1 MAEWKR
7 LDTFDNHVE
16 IYMLKEILENYD
28 IPSIIKGTTV
38 PYTDSI
44 FMGEGGIKE
53 LYVPDSVYEEAL
65 KIYKDFKGGEMEL
78 KKTILNGEHVK
89 DGAKLVDFGGWEMP
103 IQYEGILKEHENIRT
118 NVGIFDVGHMGEIS
132 VKGKDAM
139 HFVNYLITNDVENI
153 ENGEIVYSPMCKNDG
168 TIVDDL
174 LAYKFNEERFLLVVN
189 ASNTLKD
196 FKWIVKIAED
206 FDVEILNISSQTGQ
220 IAIQGPKAEE
230 TLKKLT
236 DYPLESIGFYH
247 FVDEIEINGEKVL
260 LSRTGYTGEDGF
272 EIYSSQESTLKIW
285 KKLREMGIKPAGLGA
300 RDSLR
305 FEACYML
312 YGNDI
317 DETTTPLE
325 AGLKWAVKLDKDFNG
340 RKALLKQ
347 KEEGL
352 KRRLRGIEMIEK
364 SVPRHGYEVHK
375 DGKKIG
381 YVTSGMKSPTT
392 GRFVALAYL
401 DKPYDK
407 LKTEVEVLIHNK
419 LKKAK
424 VVKTPFYRGSVKS
437 KK

>member
-1 MAEWKR
+1 MAQWKL
-7 LDTFDNHVE
+7 LDTFDNYVE
-16 IYMLKEILENYD
+16 IHLLKEILENFQ
-28 IPSIIKGTTV
+28 IPAMIKGATV

-53 LYVPDSVYEEAL
+53 LYVPDNVFEEAL
-65 KIYKDFKGGEMEL
+65 KIYEDFKGGKMEL
-78 KKTILNGEHVK
+78 KKTVLNSEHVK

-103 IQYEGILKEHENIRT
+103 IQYEGIIKEHENIRT
-118 NVGIFDVGHMGEIS
+118 NVGIFDVGHMGEVS

-139 HFVNYLITNDVENI
+139 HFVNYLITNDVEKI
-153 ENGEIVYSPMCKNDG
+153 ENGEIVYSPMCKDDG

-174 LAYKFNEERFLLVVN
+174 LAYKFNEEKFLLVVN

-196 FKWIVKIAED
+196 FEWISNVAQE
-206 FDVEILNISSQTGQ
+206 FNVEVINISKQTGQ
-220 IAIQGPKAEE
+220 IAIQGPRAEE
-230 TLKKLT
+230 ELQKLT
-236 DYPLESIGFYH
+236 DTDLSSIGFYH
-247 FVDEIEINGEKVL
+247 FIDKVIIDGEEVL

-272 EIYSSQESTLKIW
+272 ELYSSQESTLKLW
-285 KKLREMGIKPAGLGA
+285 RKFREMGIKPAGLGA

-325 AGLKWAVKLDKDFNG
+325 AGLKWAVKLDKNFKG
-340 RKALLKQ
+340 RKILLKQ
-347 KEEGL
+347 KEDGL

-364 SVPRHGYEVHK
+364 SVPRHGYKVFVNDEE
-375 DGKKIG
+375 IG
-381 YVTSGMKSPTT
+381 YITSGMKSPST
-392 GRFVALAYL
+392 GRFVGLAYL
-401 DKPYDK
+401 NKPYDK
-407 LKTEVEVLIHNK
+407 LNTEIEIEIHGK

>member
-1 MAEWKR
+1 
-7 LDTFDNHVE
+7 
-16 IYMLKEILENYD
+16 LKEILNNFD
-28 IPSIIKGTTV
+28 IPSIIKGATV

-44 FMGEGGIKE
+44 FIGEGGIKE
-53 LYVPDSVYEEAL
+53 LHVPDNVYDKAL
-65 KIYKDFKGGEMEL
+65 EIYENFKGGNMEL
-78 KKTILNGEHVK
+78 KKTVLNSEHIK
-89 DGAKLVDFGGWEMP
+89 DNAKLVDFGGWEMP
-103 IQYEGILKEHENIRT
+103 IQFEGILKEHETVRT
-118 NVGIFDVGHMGEIS
+118 DVGIFDVGHMGEIS

-139 HFVNYLITNDVENI
+139 HFVNYLITNDAESM
-153 ENGEIVYSPMCKNDG
+153 ENGEIVYSPMCKDNG

-174 LAYKFNEERFLLVVN
+174 LAYKFNEEKFLLVVN

-196 FKWIVKIAED
+196 FEWISKVSED
-206 FDVEILNISSQTGQ
+206 FDVEVINISEEIGQ
-220 IAIQGPKAEE
+220 IALQGPNAEKRLRE
-230 TLKKLT
+230 LT
-236 DYPLESIGFYH
+236 DCKLEEIGFYH
-247 FVDEIEINGEKVL
+247 FKDKVTIDGEEVL

-272 EIYSSQESTLKIW
+272 EIYSSQESTLKLW
-285 KKLREMGIKPAGLGA
+285 RKFREMGIKPIGLGA

-325 AGLKWAVKLDKDFNG
+325 AGLKWAVKLHKNFKG
-340 RKALLKQ
+340 RNVLLKQ

-352 KRRLRGIEMIEK
+352 TRRLRGIEMVER
-364 SVPRHGYEVHK
+364 SVPRHGYEVFA

-407 LKTEVEVLIHNK
+407 LGSEVEVLIHGKN
-419 LKKAK
+419 KKAK
-424 VVKTPFYRGSVKS
+424 VVKTQFYRGSVKS